1 MKLFLPLSVLVL
13 LGIFTPNLWA
23 DPVITL
29 TNGVGAGAFV
39 ETAIVGG
46 DEWVY
51 VDNSTTVGLGVP
63 PTVQTDTDLLNV
75 TFTDIAGVS
84 LLNVTDV
91 CANVGLF
98 TPANPCAGFAFS
110 DTGLGAPYLI
120 AGTGDLAGLDL
131 AAAADLNAGVLG
143 IELGGASIGSGT
155 AKIGF
160 NNPPPSVTPE
170 PPALDLLGTGL
181 LAIAGVVKK
190 RLYA

>member
-1 MKLFLPLSVLVL
+1 MKLFIPLSVLVL

-23 DPVITL
+23 NPVITL

-39 ETAIVGG
+39 ETPIAGG
-46 DEWVY
+46 DEWLY

-63 PTVQTDTDLLNV
+63 PTVQADTDALNV

-84 LLNVTDV
+84 LLNVTDI
-91 CANVGLF
+91 CANVGVF

-120 AGTGDLAGLDL
+120 NGTGDLAGLDL
-131 AAAADLNAGVLG
+131 AAAANLNAGVLG

-155 AKIGF
+155 AQIGF
-160 NNPPPSVTPE
+160 GEPPSVTPE
-170 PPALDLLGTGL
+170 PPALTLLGTGL
-181 LAIAGVVKK
+181 LGIAGLMKK
-190 RLYA
+190 RLFA